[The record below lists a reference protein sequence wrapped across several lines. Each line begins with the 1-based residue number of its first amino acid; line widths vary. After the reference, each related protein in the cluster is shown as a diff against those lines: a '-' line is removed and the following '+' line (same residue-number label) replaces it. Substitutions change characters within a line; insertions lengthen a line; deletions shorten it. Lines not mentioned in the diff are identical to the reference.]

1 MPPLT
6 TDDRKLRLRVWGQEN
21 DFDPCP
27 NLWSL
32 NRYLIAGKLELGI
45 WTKARSAV
53 SFMKTY
59 GENLQLLKIQ
69 ANSKRKQFV

>member
-21 DFDPCP
+21 DFDPRP

-32 NRYLIAGKLELGI
+32 NRYLIAGKLDLGMLMDQ
-45 WTKARSAV
+45 S
-53 SFMKTY
+53 
-59 GENLQLLKIQ
+59 KIC
-69 ANSKRKQFV
+69 SEFYEDLS